1 MAGWRRP
8 ALALGAP
15 LVAAVAVAIAVSG
28 RGCEDDS
35 GAPEATVRQFLD
47 AARQM
52 DREALFALL
61 GPRTREQ
68 LAAEAR
74 RATDLSSR
82 RYAPADMIGFNT
94 GLDDLAAGDPTTR
107 RLSIGDAGAEVE
119 LTDRRGHMHV
129 LHLVLVD
136 GEWRIELSP
145 DD

>member
-35 GAPEATVRQFLD
+35 GAPEATVRQFID

-52 DREALFALL
+52 DSEGVFDLL
-61 GPRTREQ
+61 GPRTRDH

-94 GLDDLAAGDPTTR
+94 GLDDLVAGDPVTR
-107 RLSIGDAGAEVE
+107 RLSVGDASAEVE
-119 LTDRRGHMHV
+119 VVDRRGERHV

-136 GEWRIELSP
+136 GEWRIELVR
-145 DD
+145 DQ